1 MAKKVLKTLLS
12 QGYRYVDTTYDDDFI
27 YDVFENDYGSRRLFI
42 VGCRQIYKHQLLTA
56 TQITILYRKRRF
68 KENGKIRYYIIK

>member
-1 MAKKVLKTLLS
+1 MAKKVLKALLS

-42 VGCRQIYKHQLLTA
+42 VGCR
-56 TQITILYRKRRF
+56 
-68 KENGKIRYYIIK
+68 